1 MTNQSSRQVLHGVS
15 WHDVSALKNDD
26 CVGDSLGNDLV
37 DVELENASL

>member
-1 MTNQSSRQVLHGVS
+1 MKNQSSRQVLHVVR

-26 CVGDSLGNDLV
+26 CVEDSLWNGLV